1 LDFNKLSHH
10 DYQVLRSYLN
20 TNQQVILDSEFQK
33 GLKNRTEHKKH
44 PVSKDCIFRHKEKAN
59 SFILHQPPFISK
71 YKT

>member
-33 GLKNRTEHKKH
+33 GLKNRTEHKKR

-59 SFILHQPPFISK
+59 SFILHRPPFISK